1 MSWAARTAGR
11 CWLLLLPGCAAKPEE
26 LPPAGQIL
34 LFIDT
39 DAPLPAAPG
48 ASVDNTQAPALFDR
62 LRIDVVR
69 DAEPEGASATEQRD
83 LAVHQGLFQ
92 AGPISLGIAPPANE
106 TGFAARLRLYRGAD
120 ARASVPAP
128 ASCIDQTV
136 MLPAV
141 GVSGVDRVLVTLRV
155 DDTAQPGIIEQP
167 ERAPDPAPPASVG
180 TWPSAERVPCNSEPT
195 TDEACVPG
203 GAFWMGD
210 PELRNDTEVQ
220 DAEREHLVVVSPF
233 FIDTHEVTVAELR
246 TATAELAAAAVRLPP
261 EWTGSME
268 GLNEDDYST
277 FTLGASFDDPA
288 DAQATLPVNA
298 VPWDTARAYCLAR
311 GKDLPSEVMYEFLA
325 GGRGLEQKYVWGNDS
340 PSCDDAVAARAGFGV
355 YATFEGECRPLASL
369 GGVLPPGA
377 GRRDRVQL
385 GAAPDAPLVV
395 DLAGNLSEWMLDWFN
410 AQDEGVWATPGVLT
424 DPVALEAGRFGAR
437 RTVRGGSWRGR
448 YVELR
453 AAARVGRDPAAPN
466 RSLGFRCARRP

>member
-1 MSWAARTAGR
+1 
-11 CWLLLLPGCAAKPEE
+11 
-26 LPPAGQIL
+26 L

-39 DAPLPAAPG
+39 DAPLLAAPG
-48 ASVDNTQAPALFDR
+48 ASADNTRAPALFDH

-69 DAEPEGASATEQRD
+69 VDAPEGARALAQRD
-83 LAVHQGLFQ
+83 LPVHEGLFQ

-106 TGFAARLRLYRGAD
+106 TGFAARLRLYRGSN

-128 ASCIDQTV
+128 STCIDQTV
-136 MLPAV
+136 VLPAV

-155 DDTAQPGIIEQP
+155 DDTAQPGLIERPQ
-167 ERAPDPAPPASVG
+167 RAPDPVPPASVG
-180 TWPSAERVPCNSEPT
+180 SWPSAARVPCNAAPAAG
-195 TDEACVPG
+195 EACVPG

-246 TATAELAAAAVRLPP
+246 AASTELAAAAVPLPP
-261 EWTGSME
+261 EWTGSTE

-277 FTLGASFDDPA
+277 FTRAASLADPG
-288 DAQATLPVNA
+288 DAQAALPVNA
-298 VPWDTARAYCLAR
+298 VPWETARAYCVAK
-311 GKDLPSEVMYEFLA
+311 GKELPSEVMYEFLA

-355 YATFEGECRPLASL
+355 YATFEGECRPAASP
-369 GGVLPPGA
+369 GGVAPPGA

-385 GAAPDAPLVV
+385 ATDPDAPLVV

-424 DPVALEAGRFGAR
+424 DPVALEVGRFGAR

-453 AAARVGRDPAAPN
+453 AAARVGRDPAALN